1 MEIKLNYSTGSLS
14 MEIPELNIS
23 KFIKPDSESN
33 FADNFSVISKAME
46 SANREDFKTA
56 VANKK
61 LCVITTDGS
70 RDLPL
75 ADILPQLLKSLSNCK
90 SISYVIA
97 TGTHNRNTPQN
108 LEILETINKC
118 NAESGFAKPN
128 IHIHDCQ
135 KDSFILAGKTSRGT
149 AVEYNRVIDD
159 ADVFLVLSDV
169 KFHYFAGYSNPVKN
183 FVPGICS
190 YKTAEGNH
198 SLALDERSS
207 FGLHPLQNDPAR
219 RDNPLACDQLE
230 AMKMIVGE
238 RNVWAFTT
246 ISTHGEIGWAKFD
259 KIETAA
265 ASAFDIADKKNA
277 KTVTPVDYL
286 IVSPGGLPNDVDLY
300 ISQRALELT
309 KSAVNDGGEI
319 LFLSA
324 CPEGV
329 GSERTKENFYNI
341 LIRPLNEILAAKQD
355 DYKLFSHKPYKFAQL
370 ISRLKHLWIYTNIP
384 QEECKKMH
392 LDPTNDPQKVVNDW
406 LTKKPAAKI
415 LIVDGANKI
424 ALKPAIV

>member
-1 MEIKLNYSTGSLS
+1 M
-14 MEIPELNIS
+14 
-23 KFIKPDSESN
+23 
-33 FADNFSVISKAME
+33 
-46 SANREDFKTA
+46 
-56 VANKK
+56 
-61 LCVITTDGS
+61 
-70 RDLPL
+70 
-75 ADILPQLLKSLSNCK
+75 
-90 SISYVIA
+90 
-97 TGTHNRNTPQN
+97 
-108 LEILETINKC
+108 
-118 NAESGFAKPN
+118 
-128 IHIHDCQ
+128 
-135 KDSFILAGKTSRGT
+135 
-149 AVEYNRVIDD
+149 
-159 ADVFLVLSDV
+159 
-169 KFHYFAGYSNPVKN
+169 
-183 FVPGICS
+183 
-190 YKTAEGNH
+190 
-198 SLALDERSS
+198 ALDERSS